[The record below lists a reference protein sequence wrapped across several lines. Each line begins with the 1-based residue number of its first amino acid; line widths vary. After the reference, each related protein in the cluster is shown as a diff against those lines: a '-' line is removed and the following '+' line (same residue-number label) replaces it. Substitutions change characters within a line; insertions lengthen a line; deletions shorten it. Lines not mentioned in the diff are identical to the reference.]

1 MVINETKKEFGLKL
15 LNHYT
20 KLMTEYNDSK
30 DEKLNT
36 MLLAYYLNKAKIYLM
51 IYATLL
57 SNPRFIY

>member
-1 MVINETKKEFGLKL
+1 MVIDETKEEFGLKL

-20 KLMTEYNDSK
+20 KLMTEYNDPK

-36 MLLAYYLNKAKIYLM
+36 MLLAYYLNRIKTYLM
-51 IYATLL
+51 IYVTLL

>member
-30 DEKLNT
+30 DEKT
-36 MLLAYYLNKAKIYLM
+36 KHYAFSILLKQSKSILDNICCSAK
-51 IYATLL
+51 
-57 SNPRFIY
+57 

>member
-30 DEKLNT
+30 DEKT
-36 MLLAYYLNKAKIYLM
+36 KHYAFSILLKQSKSILDDICCSAK
-51 IYATLL
+51 
-57 SNPRFIY
+57 